1 MSTSSSSRRPLPYT
15 RQSCLAELGLPIE
28 RAHTREEI
36 ARAYRDAVLR
46 RHPDSG
52 GATACAE
59 ALNRAVHAR
68 NVLVGDGGGGGH
80 GGAGGGARGGG
91 WYSRPDPFTTWRG
104 SSARRFANHV
114 KLCVVLATFATAGT
128 LTLLPD
134 GTLSGRVEEDGRRE
148 GRLVGS
154 WEAHSGSVRLAWI
167 WGGDVQAL
175 LLRLEVAEAVVS
187 ACEQRWVF
195 RVTEGGGEVQHVGAV
210 DVGGEH
216 VDVMSAAGG
225 GESFRSSFSRIEWS
239 LLYHDEEGTRRC

>member
-80 GGAGGGARGGG
+80 GGAGAGARGGG

-128 LTLLPD
+128 LTWTRATAD
-134 GTLSGRVEEDGRRE
+134 ARARE
-148 GRLVGS
+148 RSPRLRALIG
-154 WEAHSGSVRLAWI
+154 LAP
-167 WGGDVQAL
+167 
-175 LLRLEVAEAVVS
+175 RE
-187 ACEQRWVF
+187 
-195 RVTEGGGEVQHVGAV
+195 EGGG
-210 DVGGEH
+210 
-216 VDVMSAAGG
+216 S
-225 GESFRSSFSRIEWS
+225 
-239 LLYHDEEGTRRC
+239 